1 LPEAFLAGSFVDS
14 ERVSRT
20 GETHWPKGCR
30 VCFLANGEIN
40 KEILIFLR
48 SGVVASMAAW
58 NGDQI
63 RLLTS
68 FEEILR
74 RDVVPM

>member
-1 LPEAFLAGSFVDS
+1 
-14 ERVSRT
+14 
-20 GETHWPKGCR
+20 
-30 VCFLANGEIN
+30 LANGEIN
-40 KEILIFLR
+40 KEILIFLG

-74 RDVVPM
+74 RDVVHM

>member
-1 LPEAFLAGSFVDS
+1 VFLFLF
-14 ERVSRT
+14 
-20 GETHWPKGCR
+20 
-30 VCFLANGEIN
+30 CFLANGEIN
-40 KEILIFLR
+40 KEILIFLS

-74 RDVVPM
+74 RDVVHM